1 MQVAVLAGGLGTR
14 LRPFTV
20 SLPKPLLPVGSHAI
34 LEIILLQ
41 LASQGFTRATLCT
54 GYHSHLIRAVVG
66 DGSALGI
73 DVDYVVESGPTGTA
87 GALREIGPVADG
99 LLVMNG
105 DLLTQFDFRQIVCD
119 HMSSGHDASV
129 VTTPRRTTLD
139 YGIVEVSPEGTL
151 AHWSEKPTLE
161 HMVSTGVYVL
171 GPRALQLVPEVER
184 FDMPDL
190 FRAVMSSGGSV
201 GVLTTDDY
209 WQDIGRMEDY
219 AQACEDVEA
228 DPQRFLLPRAHEQ

>member
-1 MQVAVLAGGLGTR
+1 MRVAVLAGGLGTR

-20 SLPKPLLPVGSHAI
+20 SLPKPLLPVGSHSI

-41 LASQGFTRATLCT
+41 LASQGFVRATLCT

-73 DVDYVVESGPTGTA
+73 NVDYVEEVGPTGTA
-87 GALREIGPVADG
+87 GALREIGPVDDV

-105 DLLTQFDFRQIVCD
+105 DLLTQFDYRQIVRD
-119 HMSSGHDASV
+119 HVGSGRDASV
-129 VTTPRRTTLD
+129 VTTPRKTTLD

-171 GPRALQLVPEVER
+171 GPRALQLIPEVGR

-190 FRAVMSSGGSV
+190 FRVVMSSGGTV

-228 DPQRFLLPRAHEQ
+228 DPQRFLPRQAQDQ